1 MAAEE
6 PKIRIETREELIYLL
21 AEAAA
26 IEHNLM
32 CCYLYAAWSLKRG
45 ERDGLTPHQAE
56 AVSRW
61 KRAIISVAVEE
72 MTHLALASNLTSA
85 IGGSPHFTRPNFPI
99 PPGYHPSGV
108 VVELARFSPAVLDHF
123 IYLERPEGKEL
134 SDSTEFVHPA
144 DYHRTQPK
152 GRLMPHAQDY
162 NTVGHLYRGIRH
174 GLGVLA
180 HHVGEATLFCG
191 EVAAQIG
198 PDDVHMP
205 GMITVHDLASA
216 EAAIETIIDQ
226 GEGAPGHS
234 EDSHYNRFLRVR
246 REYGEFIA
254 ADPSFEPAFPVAH
267 NPVMRTPLDPVHRV
281 FIEHPMSAKVLD
293 LANAVYS
300 HALRCLVQSYGR
312 GAGEQEKK
320 RLYVD
325 AAIDLMFVLTEIGP
339 YLASL
344 PAGKSNPGIN
354 AGVTFTMLR
363 DLARLP
369 SGPAE
374 TRIIAERFA
383 EMAHHARSV
392 CPLGHELAHIADAI
406 EKIGGKFGA
415 LNVATVTTKATA
427 PVAQPPL
434 QPVPLE
440 PSAPAVVPKP
450 DDLPSGAGAA
460 KIEIVDGRDLTILYE
475 GKRCIHARF
484 CVLGAPQVFRA
495 NTPGAWIYPDAMPK
509 DDVLQV
515 AHDCPSGAIRYR
527 RRDGGPEEHA
537 PPVNTANVREN
548 GPYAFRARLKIGD
561 LDVGYRATLCR
572 CGQSKRKPFCDG
584 SHNAVGFAATGEP
597 GTRKSEP
604 LQMRDGELTVDPQRN
619 GPLQVSGNLEILSG
633 TGRTIDRVTRV
644 RLCRCGNSRSKPFCD
659 GSHARVG
666 FEADGS

>member
-1 MAAEE
+1 MAEE

-45 ERDGLTPHQAE
+45 ERDGLTAHQAE

-61 KRAIISVAVEE
+61 KRAIVSVAVEE
-72 MTHLALASNLTSA
+72 MTHLALASNLTAA

-99 PPGYHPSGV
+99 PAGYHPSGV

-123 IYLERPEGKEL
+123 IFLERPEGKEL

-174 GLGVLA
+174 GLEVLSR
-180 HHVGEATLFCG
+180 HLGEATLFCG
-191 EVAAQIG
+191 DVAGQIG
-198 PDDVHMP
+198 PDDVHLP
-205 GMITVHDLASA
+205 GIVAVSDLKSA
-216 EAAIETIIDQ
+216 EAAIETIIEQ
-226 GEGAPGHS
+226 GEGAPDHS
-234 EDSHYNRFLRVR
+234 EDSHYSRFLRVR
-246 REYGEFIA
+246 REYDEFIA

-267 NPVMRTPLDPVHRV
+267 NPVMRAPLDPAHRV
-281 FIEHPMSAKVLD
+281 FIDHPLSAKVLD
-293 LANAVYS
+293 LANAIYS

-312 GAGEQEKK
+312 RADDAATK

-325 AAIDLMFVLTEIGP
+325 AAIDLMFVLTEVGP

-344 PAGKSNPGIN
+344 PAGKSHPNVN

-406 EKIGGKFGA
+406 DKIGAKFGSPEVRT
-415 LNVATVTTKATA
+415 VAKAAAAA
-427 PVAQPPL
+427 PVPPI
-434 QPVPLE
+434 PLE
-440 PSAPAVVPKP
+440 PSAPPVPKA
-450 DDLPSGAGAA
+450 DDLPSGSGGT
-460 KIEIVDGRDLTILYE
+460 KIEIVEGKDIAIHYD

-484 CVLGAPQVFRA
+484 CVLGAPKVFRA
-495 NTPGAWIYPDAMPK
+495 NTPGAWIYPDAMPVE
-509 DDVLQV
+509 DVLHV
-515 AHDCPSGAIRYR
+515 AHDCPSGAIRYHR
-527 RRDGGPEEHA
+527 NDGGAEEHA
-537 PPVNTANVREN
+537 PPVNTMNVREN
-548 GPYAFRARLKIGD
+548 GPYAFRAQLKIGD
-561 LDVGYRATLCR
+561 IDVGYRATLCR

-584 SHNAVGFAATGEP
+584 SHNAIGFAATGEP
-597 GTRKSEP
+597 ATRKSEP
-604 LQMRDGELTVDPQRN
+604 LQARDGELVVDPQRN
-619 GPLQVSGNLEILSG
+619 GPLQVTGSLEICSG
-633 TGRTIDRVTRV
+633 TGRTVDRVTRV